1 MLTFQ
6 QFQNSLQKLI
16 AQFTSLEFEDELTD
30 AKKEFFS
37 NTGAVD
43 EAKPNYNLR
52 MNQFYEWYFLTRPL
66 RSYMKTPLLVCEMQR
81 DLRLMPEDQET
92 IEILKNHRHSIFEFL
107 KSKEEEIFLKDL
119 YRKDKICVNN
129 TGLVFGF
136 EEKEYFEARVV
147 TLFKT
152 NYFLKSFCFHPEPVQ
167 KFIATEIKK
176 YQKNK
181 DLSLET
187 LLLRLNKMRYKF
199 EQYQHLRPESIY
211 TNENK
216 LGL

>member
-16 AQFTSLEFEDELTD
+16 AQFTTPTFEDELAL

-37 NTGAVD
+37 NTGALD
-43 EAKPNYNLR
+43 ETKSNYNLR

-66 RSYMKTPLLVCEMQR
+66 QSYMKTPLSVCVGQR
-81 DLRLMPEDQET
+81 DLRLTNEDQET
-92 IEILKNHRHSIFEFL
+92 IEVLKNHRHSIFEFL
-107 KSKEEEIFLKDL
+107 KTKDDSIFLKDL
-119 YRKDKICVNN
+119 FRKEKILVNN

-136 EEKEYFEARVV
+136 EEKEYFEARIV
-147 TLFKT
+147 TIGKT
-152 NYFLKSFCFHPEPVQ
+152 NYFLKSFCFHPESAQ
-167 KFIATEIKK
+167 KFILSEVKV
-176 YQKNK
+176 YQKNS
-181 DLSLET
+181 DLNPEDF
-187 LLLRLNKMRYKF
+187 LLRLSKMRYKF

-211 TNENK
+211 TNDNK